1 MTTPEDPQVKPSPAP
16 RPKSTTAGTT
26 TQKSPSERITGQL
39 DKPARKR
46 GRSVEV
52 EFLGLAWRRDAASPP
67 EIGWSLAHQCV
78 ADPTF
83 LEELKAKHESE
94 PDPQV
99 ELDAYLVVEPVSE

>member
-1 MTTPEDPQVKPSPAP
+1 VTAAEDPQVKPSPAP
-16 RPKSTTAGTT
+16 RPKPAV
-26 TQKSPSERITGQL
+26 TQKSASERITGVP

-67 EIGWSLAHQCV
+67 EIGWSLAHQCA

-83 LEELKAKHESE
+83 LEQLKVQHATQ